1 MCLFVDII
9 YSVKCC
15 NIQRNCFFCFLAGAI
30 DPSLL
35 LEQIEAYIATV
46 KEDAFSRKDILE
58 RVERWLNAC
67 EEETWLEDY
76 NKVWLCLMT

>member
-1 MCLFVDII
+1 VSFDIV

-15 NIQRNCFFCFLAGAI
+15 NIESNCFFCFITGAI

-35 LEQIEAYIATV
+35 LEQIEAYVATV
-46 KEDAFSRKDILE
+46 KEEAFSRKDILE

-67 EEETWLEDY
+67 EEEAWLEDY
-76 NKVWLCLMT
+76 RKVRFCLMT